1 MKFVKIVGLLT
12 MTLASGVALAQK
24 AGSTLDV
31 SVVDFKG
38 IDKPFIQKL
47 DNNYYSY
54 LDGSDH
60 KLATTRNITKDG
72 KILRRSAAVNVGSG
86 IDPDGG
92 LAACRKEILKSAAV
106 FAKQYK
112 YSFKVSR
119 PLVSFNSSIPAQN
132 DDFYYFSDSPLT
144 EKDLFEKDGG
154 VAANVP
160 FAELNCVLND
170 FGSLLNFNDRVPN
183 LNYSYIHDVE
193 KRYRDN
199 NKTPD
204 ESRDMVKMWRGFV
217 MGEPIDNYKDK
228 AKNTYKRG
236 EGSEAIWQTKDSNE
250 QKTLEIL
257 AREFI
262 YNPQAG
268 RHVGG
273 TIFTIRN
280 LTANQCA
287 SVAVEGIHEF
297 QKLVGDNSAINFSA
311 VGDKQ
316 KDMFYYVTNSKEV
329 GLRNYFRVSCVGT
342 ENGIDYVEKVVQYTK
357 KNVSK

>member
-54 LDGSDH
+54 FDGSSH
-60 KLATTRNITKDG
+60 KLSTTKNVIKDG
-72 KILRRSAAVNVGSG
+72 KIIRRLATAHVGSG
-86 IDPDGG
+86 RDADGG
-92 LAACRKEILKSAAV
+92 LSACKKEIVKSAAI
-106 FAKQYK
+106 FEKQYK

-154 VAANVP
+154 AAANVP
-160 FAELNCVLND
+160 FAELNCFLND
-170 FGSLLNFNDRVPN
+170 FGSYMAFEDKVPN
-183 LNYSYIHDVE
+183 WDFNYVKELE
-193 KRYRDN
+193 KRYREKLRYKDN
-199 NKTPD
+199 P
-204 ESRDMVKMWRGFV
+204 RDMVKMWRGFV
-217 MGEPIDNYKDK
+217 MGEPMDNYKDK
-228 AKNTYKRG
+228 AKNSYKRAENG
-236 EGSEAIWQTKDSNE
+236 EAIWLSNDSNE

-257 AREFI
+257 AREFP
-262 YNPQAG
+262 YDPKAG

-273 TIFTIRN
+273 TIFTVRN

-287 SVAVEGIHEF
+287 NVAIESIREF
-297 QKLVGDNSAINFSA
+297 QKLVGDSSDINLSA
-311 VGDKQ
+311 VGDK
-316 KDMFYYVTNSKEV
+316 KEEMFRFVTASRDLGN
-329 GLRNYFRVSCVGT
+329 RNDFKVSCVGT